1 MNCDEPPARVLS
13 PGMITYNPKDWFR
26 LIFAFHRSD
35 TFRILLPTMVLLG
48 ASTAA
53 LAYLQQ
59 HDYAHL
65 KTSTVFHQILGFAL
79 SMLLVFRI
87 NTAYERWWEGRKLWG
102 SLINNSR
109 SLMAKLQASLAL
121 KAPDDLVYLRSA
133 IAFFPAI
140 LRDHL
145 RDTSYELPFSDNFPA
160 NRDEYTNTKHKPLYV
175 YSQIVQRLER
185 LRSERILSD
194 EQMLFINAEL
204 FSLIDITGACERI
217 KNSPIP
223 FSYSLFLKKS
233 LFVYIIT
240 MPIPFS
246 AEFGYWAVL
255 AVMVIFYT
263 FASLELVS
271 EEVEEP
277 FGTEAN
283 DLPTD
288 ELAEKIYSD
297 VMSLSHSPKGVA

>member
-1 MNCDEPPARVLS
+1 
-13 PGMITYNPKDWFR
+13 MITYNPKDWFR
-26 LIFAFHRSD
+26 LIFQFHRSD

-48 ASTAA
+48 AATGGVV
-53 LAYLQQ
+53 YLQQ
-59 HDYAHL
+59 NGYAHIR
-65 KTSTVFHQILGFAL
+65 TSTVFHQILGFAL

-102 SLINNSR
+102 SLVNNSR
-109 SLMAKLQASLAL
+109 SLMAKLHATLSTV
-121 KAPDDLVYLRSA
+121 APDDLTVLRSA
-133 IAFFPAI
+133 IAVFPSI

-145 RDTSYELPFSDNFPA
+145 RDLQCAIPEHEAFPENRLEFAQSD
-160 NRDEYTNTKHKPLYV
+160 HKPLYA
-175 YSQIVQRLER
+175 YTQILSRIEK
-185 LRSERILSD
+185 LRRNKVISD
-194 EQMLFINAEL
+194 EQLLVINSEI

-246 AEFGYWAVL
+246 AEFGYWAML

-288 ELAEKIYSD
+288 ELADKIYAN
-297 VMSLSHSPKGVA
+297 VMSIGR

>member
-1 MNCDEPPARVLS
+1 
-13 PGMITYNPKDWFR
+13 MITYNPKDWLR

-48 ASTAA
+48 ASTAG

-59 HDYAHL
+59 HGYAEL

-102 SLINNSR
+102 SLVNNSR
-109 SLMAKLQASLAL
+109 SLTTKLQASLAT
-121 KAPDDLVYLRSA
+121 KSPTDLAYLRSA
-133 IAFFPAI
+133 IAVFPST

-145 RDTSYELPFSDNFPA
+145 RESSYEVPESEAFPA
-160 NRDEYTNTKHKPLYV
+160 HRDDYIHSKHKPLYV
-175 YSQIVQRLER
+175 YSQIVQRLEH
-185 LRSERILSD
+185 LRSERVLSD
-194 EQMLFINAEL
+194 EQMLFINPEI

-233 LFVYIIT
+233 LFVYSIT
-240 MPIPFS
+240 MPIPFA

-277 FGTEAN
+277 FGTEDN

-288 ELAEKIYSD
+288 ELAEKIYDD
-297 VMSLSHSPKGVA
+297 VMTLAQESQRAA

>member
-1 MNCDEPPARVLS
+1 
-13 PGMITYNPKDWFR
+13 MISYNPKDWLR
-26 LIFAFHRSD
+26 LIFQFHKSD
-35 TFRILLPTMVLLG
+35 TFRILLPTMTLLG
-48 ASTAA
+48 AITGI
-53 LAYLQQ
+53 LAWLEVSEHIQFQ
-59 HDYAHL
+59 A
-65 KTSTVFHQILGFAL
+65 TTVFHQILGFAL

-87 NTAYERWWEGRKLWG
+87 NTAYDRWWEGRRLWG
-102 SLINNSR
+102 SLVNNSR
-109 SLMAKLQASLAL
+109 SLAAKLSAMLCAQAPQELSSIGSALA
-121 KAPDDLVYLRSA
+121 
-133 IAFFPAI
+133 AFPGA

-145 RDTSYELPFSDNFPA
+145 RDIKDGF
-160 NRDEYTNTKHKPLYV
+160 DEEHLRGLDTARFHQARHQPIYLHNE
-175 YSQIVQRLER
+175 IVRRLET
-185 LRSERILSD
+185 LRAKGTISD
-194 EQMLFINAEL
+194 EQILSINAEV

-233 LFVYIIT
+233 LFVYSIT

-246 AEFGYWAVL
+246 VEFGYWGIL

-263 FASLELVS
+263 FASLEIVS

-288 ELAEKIYSD
+288 ELAEKIFQD
-297 VMSLSHSPKGVA
+297 VKALCQCDTTC

>member
-1 MNCDEPPARVLS
+1 ML
-13 PGMITYNPKDWFR
+13 
-26 LIFAFHRSD
+26 
-35 TFRILLPTMVLLG
+35 LLG
-48 ASTAA
+48 SSTAG
-53 LAYLQQ
+53 LAYLQ
-59 HDYAHL
+59 HHGYAHL

-102 SLINNSR
+102 SLVNNSR

-121 KAPDDLVYLRSA
+121 KAPGDLEYLRSA
-133 IAFFPAI
+133 IALFPSI

-145 RDTSYELPFSDNFPA
+145 RNTSYEIPVTESFPA
-160 NRDEYTNTKHKPLYV
+160 DREEYTHTQHKPLYV

-185 LRSERILSD
+185 LRSERTLSD
-194 EQMLFINAEL
+194 EQVLFINPEI

-277 FGTEAN
+277 FGIEAN

-288 ELAEKIYSD
+288 ELAEKIYTD
-297 VMSLSHSPKGVA
+297 VTMLSQSPKRGP

>member
-1 MNCDEPPARVLS
+1 
-13 PGMITYNPKDWFR
+13 MISYNPKDWFR
-26 LIFAFHRSD
+26 LIFQFHRSD

-48 ASTAA
+48 AATGGVV
-53 LAYLQQ
+53 YMQQ
-59 HDYAHL
+59 NGYAEMR
-65 KTSTVFHQILGFAL
+65 TSTVFHQILGFAL

-102 SLINNSR
+102 SLVNNSR
-109 SLMAKLQASLAL
+109 SLIAKLNASLAI
-121 KAPDDLVYLRSA
+121 KAPDDLQFLRSA
-133 IAFFPAI
+133 LAIFPGI

-145 RDTSYELPFSDNFPA
+145 RNTAYEPPAEERFPQD
-160 NRDEYTNTKHKPLYV
+160 RSGYLRSEHKPLYA
-175 YSQIVQRLER
+175 YSQIVERVEKLRQRK
-185 LRSERILSD
+185 ILSD
-194 EQMLFINAEL
+194 EQALFINPEI

-217 KNSPIP
+217 KKSPIP

-240 MPIPFS
+240 MPIPFA
-246 AEFGYWAVL
+246 AEFGYWAML

-263 FASLELVS
+263 FASLEIVS

-288 ELAEKIYSD
+288 ELAERIYHD
-297 VMSLSHSPKGVA
+297 VMSLGRGDSAAT